1 MLRNWGV
8 LVIGL
13 VLAAGSAARGQV
25 VAVKMG
31 VTNTHM
37 S

>member
-1 MLRNWGV
+1 MQKFGV
-8 LVIGL
+8 LLAVGL
-13 VLAAGSAARGQV
+13 TLAAASAAQGQV

>member
-8 LVIGL
+8 LAVGL
-13 VLAAGSAARGQV
+13 ALAIVSAARGQV

>member
-8 LVIGL
+8 LAVGL
-13 VLAAGSAARGQV
+13 ALATVSTAHGQV

>member
-8 LVIGL
+8 LAIGL
-13 VLAAGSAARGQV
+13 ALVAGSTANGQV